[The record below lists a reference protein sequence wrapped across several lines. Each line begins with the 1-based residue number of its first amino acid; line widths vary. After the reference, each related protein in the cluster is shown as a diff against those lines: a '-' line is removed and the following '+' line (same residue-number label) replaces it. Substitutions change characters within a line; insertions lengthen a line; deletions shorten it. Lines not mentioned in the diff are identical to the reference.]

1 MGHTLSHPRIC
12 LRFAGTGTDSP
23 QVHCFLRKAANEVLM
38 TVRPDT
44 FVEVGAGLSGMSEA
58 SHRAEQGVLAG
69 ATQVEP

>member
-1 MGHTLSHPRIC
+1 
-12 LRFAGTGTDSP
+12 
-23 QVHCFLRKAANEVLM
+23 M

-69 ATQVEP
+69 ATQVKP